1 MSSASSEPTG
11 SIYDR
16 IVFDERGL
24 VPVVVQ
30 QVDTREVLMVA
41 WMNKESV
48 ELTLTTGSA
57 TYWSRSRQEL
67 WVKGA
72 TSGNTQ
78 RVVSLSADCDFDT
91 LLLTVDQTGAACH
104 TGARSCFDTFTT
116 HPDVEQDGGTS

>member
-1 MSSASSEPTG
+1 MSSDSSDVAE
-11 SIYDR
+11 SFFDL
-16 IVFDERGL
+16 IVFDDRGL

-30 QVDTREVLMVA
+30 QVDTREVLMMA
-41 WMNKESV
+41 WMNRESV
-48 ELTLTTGSA
+48 ELTLSSGSA

-91 LLLTVDQTGAACH
+91 LLLTVDQHGAACH
-104 TGARSCFDTFTT
+104 NGTHSCFDTFTT
-116 HPDVEQDGGTS
+116 HPEVDAVGEVS

>member
-1 MSSASSEPTG
+1 MSPAPPEATG

-41 WMNKESV
+41 WMNRESV
-48 ELTLTTGSA
+48 ELTLTTGTA
-57 TYWSRSRQEL
+57 TFWSRSRQEL

-72 TSGNTQ
+72 TSGNIQ
-78 RVVSLSADCDFDT
+78 RVVSMSADCDFDT
-91 LLLTVDQTGAACH
+91 LLLTVDQTGNACH
-104 TGARSCFDTFTT
+104 TGNHSCFDAFTT
-116 HPDVEQDGGTS
+116 HPEREQVGETS